1 MEMDHAALKAV
12 VTLLIVPTITTRVV
26 VAHILALMEAT
37 VMAKAMETTLMDQ
50 MLLNLLETA
59 TVLLTPQLLLLLLLL
74 LPTTQMVML
83 AVIVVVEITTTTI
96 LAVTEVKMVIS
107 KINTLAAS
115 KTLIGT

>member
-50 MLLNLLETA
+50 MLPNLLETA
-59 TVLLTPQLLLLLLLL
+59 TVLLTPQLLLLLLL